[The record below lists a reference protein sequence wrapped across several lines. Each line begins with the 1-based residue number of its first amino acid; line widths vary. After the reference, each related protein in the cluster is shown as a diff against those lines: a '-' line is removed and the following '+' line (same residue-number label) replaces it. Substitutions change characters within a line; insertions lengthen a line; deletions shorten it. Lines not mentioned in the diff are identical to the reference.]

1 MEVPMRAVVVKKSL
15 RRWHLGTVAV
25 AMTTA
30 SAAITLA
37 IIGPEG
43 TLPISALV
51 GWALPFVLHGL
62 LRRSSEAVGAP
73 STPFGYAIGAMFLG
87 IVLVPMML
95 QRTAAG
101 VGAVVGDPRL
111 ATRQIP
117 LVAGWVLA
125 QFLPIVVGLV
135 AGFGVAWAVS
145 GVLQVLLLAVMT
157 WQIQA
162 AAVEH
167 VELQERDAFR
177 VGDAAGHRVPVAV
190 RS

>member
-1 MEVPMRAVVVKKSL
+1 MRAAHIKKSL
-15 RRWHLGTVAV
+15 RRWHLATVAV

-37 IIGPEG
+37 IVGPDVSM
-43 TLPISALV
+43 LPLSALV

-62 LRRSSEAVGAP
+62 LRRSSEAVGATP
-73 STPFGYAIGAMFLG
+73 TPFGYAIGAVFMG

-95 QRTAAG
+95 QRTAAS
-101 VGAVVGDPRL
+101 VGAAVGDPRL
-111 ATRQIP
+111 WTRQIP

-125 QFLPIVVGLV
+125 HFLPIVIGVV
-135 AGFGVAWAVS
+135 AGFGLAWAFS
-145 GVLQVLLLAVMT
+145 GLLQVLLLAVMT
-157 WQIQA
+157 WQIQSA
-162 AAVEH
+162 AAEH